1 MIHSENDLN
10 IIIKTLENIYGKY
23 PENKNREYLLALDL
37 VEVLSQ
43 NKILNDKLQK
53 IVRACEFFGKL
64 I

>member
-10 IIIKTLENIYGKY
+10 ILIKTLENVYGKY
-23 PENKNREYLLALDL
+23 PQNKNREYLLALDL

-43 NKILNDKLQK
+43 NKILNDKIQK
-53 IVRACEFFGKL
+53 IVRAYEFFGNL